1 MNENKKDLPLM
12 SVDYTLA
19 VRPSTEP
26 KTRRQVMNNSNTV
39 VGLDVHKNSISIAVA
54 EIGGSMEVR
63 HFGKIGGT
71 MDALDRAVRKL
82 VSTGATLRFV
92 YEAGPCGFEIYRHL
106 TAKGFSCKVIAPS
119 RTPKKSGDRIK
130 NDRRD
135 AETLARLE
143 RAGELTAIHVP
154 REEDE
159 AMRDLTRA
167 REDAVKAQKT
177 ARYQLSAFLLRYGKR
192 YPGKA
197 SWTPSHMRWLSD
209 VALPHPSQQIVLQE
223 YINAVSVCSERV
235 DRLMDQ
241 IVSLLPAWR
250 MYPVV
255 KALQALRGVALIV
268 AATTVAEIGDM
279 SRFAKPRQLM
289 AYLGLVPS
297 EDSTGDSIHRGSI
310 TKTGNGHV
318 RRALIEASHAYGF
331 PARVS
336 RHLLKRHEGLPQ
348 SVLAIAWKAQVRLC
362 GRFRRLMAR
371 GKLKTKVV
379 TAIARELSGFMWAV
393 AREVEV

>member
-1 MNENKKDLPLM
+1 MKD
-12 SVDYTLA
+12 S
-19 VRPSTEP
+19 S
-26 KTRRQVMNNSNTV
+26 TV
-39 VGLDVHKNSISIAVA
+39 VGLDVHKNSIQIVTADTDGA
-54 EIGGSMEVR
+54 MEVR
-63 HFGKIGGT
+63 HFGRIGGT

-82 VSTGATLRFV
+82 VSKGSTLRFV
-92 YEAGPCGFEIYRHL
+92 YEAGPCGYEIYRHL
-106 TAKGFSCKVIAPS
+106 TGKGFSCKVVAPS
-119 RTPKKSGDRIK
+119 KTPKKSGDRIK

-143 RAGELTAIHVP
+143 RAGELTAIYVP

-167 REDAVKAQKT
+167 REDAVKALKT
-177 ARYQLSAFLLRYGKR
+177 ARHQLNAFLLRYGKL

-223 YINAVSVCSERV
+223 YIMAVTVCTERTT
-235 DRLMDQ
+235 RLTDQ
-241 IVSLLPAWR
+241 VAKLLPEWR
-250 MYPVV
+250 MFPVV
-255 KALQALRGVALIV
+255 KALQALRGVAPIV
-268 AATTVAEIGDM
+268 AATTIAEIGDM
-279 SRFAKPRQLM
+279 SRFKNPRQLM

-297 EDSTGDSIHRGSI
+297 EDSSGESTHRGSI

-318 RRALIEASHAYGF
+318 RRALIEAAHAYGF

-336 RHLLKRHEGLPQ
+336 RHLHKRQEDLPQ

-379 TAIARELSGFMWAV
+379 TAIARELSGFMWAI
-393 AREVEV
+393 AREVKV

>member
-1 MNENKKDLPLM
+1 
-12 SVDYTLA
+12 V
-19 VRPSTEP
+19 
-26 KTRRQVMNNSNTV
+26 NNSNTV

-54 EIGGSMEVR
+54 ETGGSMEIR
-63 HFGKIGGT
+63 HYGKIGGT

-82 VSTGATLRFV
+82 VSTGSTLRFV
-92 YEAGPCGFEIYRHL
+92 YEAGPCGYEIYRHL
-106 TAKGFSCKVIAPS
+106 TAKGFLCKVIAPS
-119 RTPKKSGDRIK
+119 KTPKKSGDRIK

-143 RAGELTAIHVP
+143 RAGELTAIYVP

-167 REDAVKAQKT
+167 REDAVKALKT
-177 ARYQLSAFLLRYGKR
+177 ARHQLSAFLLRYGKR
-192 YPGKA
+192 YPGRG

-209 VALPHPSQQIVLQE
+209 VTLPHPSQQIVLQE

-241 IVSLLPAWR
+241 IVNLLPVWR

-268 AATTVAEIGDM
+268 AVTTVAEIGDM
-279 SRFAKPRQLM
+279 SRFANPRQLM

-297 EDSTGDSIHRGSI
+297 EDSSGESAHRGSI

-318 RRALIEASHAYGF
+318 RRMLVEAAHAYGF

-336 RHLLKRHEGLPQ
+336 RHLLRRHEGLPQ
-348 SVLAIAWKAQVRLC
+348 PILAIAWKAQVRLC
-362 GRFRRLMAR
+362 GKFRRLMAR
-371 GKLKTKVV
+371 KKLKAKIV
-379 TAIARELSGFMWAV
+379 TAIARELSGFMWAI
-393 AREVEV
+393 AGEVEV